1 MLMRSTAGTTDPG
14 PVRRRSPLARILLG
28 VYAGLVI
35 YASLYPWVGWRS
47 QGLSPFAYL
56 AAPWP
61 RYITSF
67 DVTVNVLAYIPVGF
81 LAVAALY
88 PRLRGAAAFAFAV
101 AGGMALSLLME
112 AAQSYLPTRVDNNL
126 DLLCNVAGTAAGA
139 ALGIGLLP
147 RLQDAGPL
155 ARARAHWFARGADA
169 DLGLVLL
176 ALWLFTQLN
185 PAMLLFG
192 AGDLRDLLVA
202 PGGPPRAPSF
212 FAAIEAGTAA
222 ANLAAAGLLLSALA
236 APGRPLRRMFLA
248 LLGAALVVK
257 TAAFALLMRAE
268 DVLAWL
274 TPGAQLGLLAGLA
287 LAAAAMSLP
296 RVARLALAAMLLMA
310 ATVLVN
316 LAPPN
321 PYLAAT
327 LKVWQQGHFLNFNG
341 LTRLVSALWPFAALG
356 YLFLL
361 ASRRREPLG

>member
-1 MLMRSTAGTTDPG
+1 MRSTAGTTDSGRGG
-14 PVRRRSPLARILLG
+14 PASPLARLLFA
-28 VYAGLVI
+28 VYVLLAA
-35 YASLYPWVGWRS
+35 YASLYPLGGWRDH
-47 QGLSPFAYL
+47 GLSPFAYL
-56 AAPWP
+56 DAPLP
-61 RYITSF
+61 RYFTGF
-67 DVTVNVLAYIPVGF
+67 DVFVNVLGYLPYGF
-81 LAVAALY
+81 LCVAALQ
-88 PRLRGAAAFAFAV
+88 PRFKGALAFTLA
-101 AGGMALSLLME
+101 ALSGLVLSLVLE
-112 AAQSYLPTRVDNNL
+112 AAQSYLPARIPANL
-126 DLLCNVAGTAAGA
+126 DVLCNFAGACAGA
-139 ALGIGLLP
+139 ALGLNYAP
-147 RLQDAGPL
+147 RLRESGPL
-155 ARARAHWFARGADA
+155 WRLRSTLFAPGTDT

-202 PGGPPRAPSF
+202 PGGRPRAPSF
-212 FAAIEAGTAA
+212 FAGIEAATAA
-222 ANLAAAGLLLSALA
+222 ANLAAVALLLSALA
-236 APGRPLRRMFLA
+236 APGRPLRRMFIA
-248 LLGAALVVK
+248 LLGAALLIK

-274 TPGAQLGLLAGLA
+274 TPGAQLGLLVGLA

-341 LTRLVSALWPFAALG
+341 LTRLVSVLWPFAALG

>member
-1 MLMRSTAGTTDPG
+1 MRSTAGITDPG
-14 PVRRRSPLARILLG
+14 QARRRSPLARILLG
-28 VYAGLVI
+28 IYAGLVV
-35 YASLYPWVGWRS
+35 YASLYPWAGWRAH
-47 QGLSPFAYL
+47 GLSPFAYL
-56 AAPWP
+56 EAPWP

-67 DVTVNVLAYIPVGF
+67 DVAVNVLAYFPLGF

-88 PRLRGAAAFAFAV
+88 PRLRGAAAFAAAA
-101 AGGMALSLLME
+101 AGGIALSLLME
-112 AAQSYLPTRVDNNL
+112 AAQSYLPARVENNL
-126 DLLCNVAGTAAGA
+126 DVLCNLLGAAGGA
-139 ALGIGLLP
+139 ALGIVLLP
-147 RLQDAGPL
+147 RLQDTGPL
-155 ARARAHWFARGADA
+155 ARARAHLFAPGAHT
-169 DLGLVLL
+169 DLGLVLI

-202 PGGPPRAPSF
+202 PGGPPRTPAF
-212 FAAIEAGTAA
+212 FAGIEAATAA
-222 ANLAAAGLLLSALA
+222 ANLAAVALLVSALA
-236 APGRPLRRMFLA
+236 MPGRPLRRMSIA
-248 LLGAALVVK
+248 LLAAALAIK
-257 TAAFALLMRAE
+257 TAAFALLMRAH

-274 TPGAQLGLLAGLA
+274 TPGAQLGLLAGVA

-296 RVARLALAAMLLMA
+296 RAARLALAAMLLMA

-341 LTRLVSALWPFAALG
+341 LTRLVSVLWPFAALG